1 MFGQIRKTL
10 PPRELSFRRFVIVQ
24 GQYSFLKPRSQTKL
38 LEILRRSVIQSELL
52 LDIVSHVQRQR
63 RIALVV
69 VSFILFK
76 YLHKKTHKRKIRF
89 WVKTIYKNLLV
100 SISGEIWIQASALTS
115 LLVYLIS
122 FGPHDYLNSL

>member
-52 LDIVSHVQRQR
+52 LDMVSHVQRQR

-89 WVKTIYKNLLV
+89 WVKTIYKNL
-100 SISGEIWIQASALTS
+100 S
-115 LLVYLIS
+115 LEKSESKHRLLHLYWYI
-122 FGPHDYLNSL
+122 

>member
-10 PPRELSFRRFVIVQ
+10 PPCELSFRRFVIVQ

-52 LDIVSHVQRQR
+52 LDMVSHVQRRR